1 MHVTN
6 SKFARGRGSHNINL
20 LTPIG
25 RRPVDIRLVKI
36 VYLCIHCLGKLKSHN
51 SGVQCELNS
60 NHYGYIHRDEAKELT
75 QEERFMKLSD
85 MFPSEYFRGIDIG
98 KPIIVTISAVIAEQA
113 KNFMTGEAKTEWVMK
128 FHETPKKL
136 RLNLTMVKAC
146 ALFLES
152 TENPEEIDPE
162 NWVGKKV
169 TIYRTMTKV
178 KKEEHLVP
186 RIRRP
191 ERGDVDLAKAIQQ
204 AKNGSKP
211 TNGGPTFD
219 DLLKKLS
226 DELGLDESTAKSLL
240 KDELGFKSYK
250 ASEFQKMFDSVQAI
264 VPKQAALSDEFDIEE
279 LAGFAPYS
287 EDT

>member
-1 MHVTN
+1 
-6 SKFARGRGSHNINL
+6 
-20 LTPIG
+20 
-25 RRPVDIRLVKI
+25 
-36 VYLCIHCLGKLKSHN
+36 
-51 SGVQCELNS
+51 
-60 NHYGYIHRDEAKELT
+60 
-75 QEERFMKLSD
+75 MKLSD

-186 RIRRP
+186 RIRKP
-191 ERGDVDLAKAIQQ
+191 EQGDVDMAKAIKQ
-204 AKNGSKP
+204 AKNGKP
-211 TNGGPTFD
+211 TNGKGKAPTNAQELMALVNSQVEGSYQDEPALYEAIVSVLGDNWTWPKPENTEGWRAAFKAAKEVAEKKAEAIQDGFD
-219 DLLKKLS
+219 LERQEALA
-226 DELGLDESTAKSLL
+226 ETG
-240 KDELGFKSYK
+240 SYK
-250 ASEFQKMFDSVQAI
+250 
-264 VPKQAALSDEFDIEE
+264 
-279 LAGFAPYS
+279 
-287 EDT
+287 EDM